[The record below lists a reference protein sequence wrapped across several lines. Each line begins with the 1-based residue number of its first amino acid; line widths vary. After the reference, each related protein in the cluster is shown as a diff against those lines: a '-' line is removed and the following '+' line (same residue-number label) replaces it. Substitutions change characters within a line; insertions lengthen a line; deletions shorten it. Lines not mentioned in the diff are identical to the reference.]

1 MQIYHD
7 IGIPRPKR
15 HDIEIPQAK
24 NCKIEIRELKYHD
37 IQKQGQLNHDI
48 VITRHFF
55 RRQKTATSRF
65 QDQKPTTPSFCGVL
79 TLMVPDTVWSY
90 PKIYFGSKNLEKSLW
105 EFIFLTL
112 LSQINF
118 QEFFRDM
125 EPRFL
130 QGLFLNSLA

>member
-55 RRQKTATSRF
+55 RRQKPRHR
-65 QDQKPTTPSFCGVL
+65 D
-79 TLMVPDTVWSY
+79 
-90 PKIYFGSKNLEKSLW
+90 SKTKNPRHQVSA
-105 EFIFLTL
+105 EF
-112 LSQINF
+112 
-118 QEFFRDM
+118 
-125 EPRFL
+125 
-130 QGLFLNSLA
+130 